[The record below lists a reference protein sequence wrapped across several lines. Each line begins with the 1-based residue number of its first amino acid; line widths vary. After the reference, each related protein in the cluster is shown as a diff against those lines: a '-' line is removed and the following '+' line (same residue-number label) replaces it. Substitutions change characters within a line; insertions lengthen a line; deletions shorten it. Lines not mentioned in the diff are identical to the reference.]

1 MRKIILDQVFF
12 GDLMKKLKPLNQLK
26 KDDINKISEQ
36 NQKVHIRSNSCSTI
50 ESTDLSND
58 NKTYLLNKHL
68 LSRRLLVRNKKET
81 YREDDNLM
89 IFENFEGMNKTLD
102 KEILTIEKILVIQN
116 CIESNFIVPKKINRI
131 YIINSEDIKL
141 TCEDLLVDIELIN
154 VTKLKIQCKG
164 LVNMINVDSCKDVLL
179 HLYPPSS
186 HIPISVSNSSDI
198 RLRVNKDNTDSRE
211 FIDYF
216 VPESFIFKINDD
228 MKLESKVHFRYG
240 E

>member
-1 MRKIILDQVFF
+1 MRKIIIDQVFS
-12 GDLMKKLKPLNQLK
+12 GNLMNKLKPLNQLK
-26 KDDINKISEQ
+26 KEENLDQ
-36 NQKVHIRSNSCSTI
+36 NQIQIRSNSCSTI
-50 ESTDLSND
+50 ESTDLSNE
-58 NKTYLLNKHL
+58 NKTYILNKHL

-81 YREDDNLM
+81 YKEDDNLI
-89 IFENFEGMNKTLD
+89 IFENFEGINKTLEES
-102 KEILTIEKILVIQN
+102 KLTIEKILVIQN
-116 CIESNFIVPKKINRI
+116 CIESNFIISKKINRI

-141 TCEDLLVDIELIN
+141 TCEDLLVNIELIN
-154 VTKLKIQCKG
+154 VIKLKIQCKG

-179 HLYPPSS
+179 YLYPPSS

-198 RLRVNKDNTDSRE
+198 RLRVNKDGNDTRE

-216 VPESFIFKINDD
+216 IPESFVFKINDD

>member
-1 MRKIILDQVFF
+1 MRKIIIDQVFS
-12 GDLMKKLKPLNQLK
+12 GNLMNKLKPLNQLK
-26 KDDINKISEQ
+26 KEENLDQ
-36 NQKVHIRSNSCSTI
+36 NQIHIRSNSCSTI
-50 ESTDLSND
+50 ESTDLSNE
-58 NKTYLLNKHL
+58 NKTYILNKHL

-81 YREDDNLM
+81 YKEDDNLI
-89 IFENFEGMNKTLD
+89 IFENFEGINKTLEES
-102 KEILTIEKILVIQN
+102 KLTIEKILVIQN
-116 CIESNFIVPKKINRI
+116 CIESNFIISKKINRI

-141 TCEDLLVDIELIN
+141 TCEDLLVNIELIN
-154 VTKLKIQCKG
+154 VIKLKIQCKG

-179 HLYPPSS
+179 YLYPPSS

-198 RLRVNKDNTDSRE
+198 RLRVNKDGNDTRE

-216 VPESFIFKINDD
+216 IPESFVFKINDD

>member
-1 MRKIILDQVFF
+1 MRKIIIDQVFS
-12 GDLMKKLKPLNQLK
+12 GNLMNKLKPLNQLK
-26 KDDINKISEQ
+26 KEENLDQ
-36 NQKVHIRSNSCSTI
+36 NQIHIRSNSCSTI
-50 ESTDLSND
+50 ESSDLSNE
-58 NKTYLLNKHL
+58 NKTYILNKHL

-81 YREDDNLM
+81 YKEDDNLI
-89 IFENFEGMNKTLD
+89 IFENFEGINKTLEES
-102 KEILTIEKILVIQN
+102 KLTIEKILVIQN
-116 CIESNFIVPKKINRI
+116 CIESNFIISKKINRI

-141 TCEDLLVDIELIN
+141 TCEDLLVNIELIN
-154 VTKLKIQCKG
+154 VIKLKIQCKG

-179 HLYPPSS
+179 YLYPPSS

-198 RLRVNKDNTDSRE
+198 RLRVNKDGNDTRE

-216 VPESFIFKINDD
+216 IPESFVFKINDD

>member
-1 MRKIILDQVFF
+1 MRKIIIDQVFS
-12 GDLMKKLKPLNQLK
+12 GNLMNKLKPLNQLK
-26 KDDINKISEQ
+26 KEENLDQ
-36 NQKVHIRSNSCSTI
+36 NQIHIRSNSCSTI
-50 ESTDLSND
+50 ESTDLSNE
-58 NKTYLLNKHL
+58 NKTYILNKHL

-81 YREDDNLM
+81 YKEDDNLI
-89 IFENFEGMNKTLD
+89 IFENFEGINKTLEES
-102 KEILTIEKILVIQN
+102 KLTIEKILVIQN
-116 CIESNFIVPKKINRI
+116 CIESNFIISKKINRI

-179 HLYPPSS
+179 YLYPPSA

-198 RLRVNKDNTDSRE
+198 RLRVNKDGNDTRE
-211 FIDYF
+211 FNDYF
-216 VPESFIFKINDD
+216 IPESFVFKINDD
-228 MKLESKVHFRYG
+228 MKLESKVHFRFG

>member
-1 MRKIILDQVFF
+1 MRKIIIDQVFS
-12 GDLMKKLKPLNQLK
+12 GNLMNKLKPLNQLK
-26 KDDINKISEQ
+26 KEENLDQ
-36 NQKVHIRSNSCSTI
+36 NQIHIRSNSCSTI
-50 ESTDLSND
+50 ESTDLSNE
-58 NKTYLLNKHL
+58 NKTYILNKHL

-81 YREDDNLM
+81 YKEDDNLI
-89 IFENFEGMNKTLD
+89 IFENFEGINKTLEES
-102 KEILTIEKILVIQN
+102 KLTIEKILVIQN
-116 CIESNFIVPKKINRI
+116 CIESNFIISKKINRI

-141 TCEDLLVDIELIN
+141 TCEDLLVNIELIN
-154 VTKLKIQCKG
+154 VIKLKIQCKG

-179 HLYPPSS
+179 YLYSPSS

-198 RLRVNKDNTDSRE
+198 RLRVNKDGNDTRE

-216 VPESFIFKINDD
+216 IPESFVFKINDD

>member
-1 MRKIILDQVFF
+1 MRKIIIDQVFS
-12 GDLMKKLKPLNQLK
+12 GNLMNKLKPLNQLK
-26 KDDINKISEQ
+26 KEENLDQ
-36 NQKVHIRSNSCSTI
+36 NQIHIRSNSCSTI
-50 ESTDLSND
+50 ESTDLSNE
-58 NKTYLLNKHL
+58 NKTYILNKHL

-81 YREDDNLM
+81 YKEDDNLI
-89 IFENFEGMNKTLD
+89 IFENFEVINKTLEES
-102 KEILTIEKILVIQN
+102 KLTIEKILVIQN
-116 CIESNFIVPKKINRI
+116 CIESNFIISKKINRI

-141 TCEDLLVDIELIN
+141 TCEDLLVNIELIN
-154 VTKLKIQCKG
+154 VIKLKIQCKG

-179 HLYPPSS
+179 YLYPPSA

-198 RLRVNKDNTDSRE
+198 RLRVNKDNTDNRE

-216 VPESFIFKINDD
+216 IPESFVFKINDD

>member
-1 MRKIILDQVFF
+1 MRKIIIDQVFS
-12 GDLMKKLKPLNQLK
+12 GNLINKLKPLNQLK
-26 KDDINKISEQ
+26 KDENSDQ
-36 NQKVHIRSNSCSTI
+36 NQIHIRSNSCSTI
-50 ESTDLSND
+50 ESTDFSSE
-58 NKTYLLNKHL
+58 NKTYILNKHL
-68 LSRRLLVRNKKET
+68 LSRRLLVRNKKES

-89 IFENFEGMNKTLD
+89 IFENFEGINKTLEES
-102 KEILTIEKILVIQN
+102 KLTIEKILVIQN
-116 CIESNFIVPKKINRI
+116 CIESTFIIPKKINRI

-179 HLYPPSS
+179 YLYPPSA

-198 RLRVNKDNTDSRE
+198 RLRVNKDGNDTRE
-211 FIDYF
+211 FNDYF
-216 VPESFIFKINDD
+216 IPESFVFKINDD

>member
-1 MRKIILDQVFF
+1 
-12 GDLMKKLKPLNQLK
+12 
-26 KDDINKISEQ
+26 
-36 NQKVHIRSNSCSTI
+36 
-50 ESTDLSND
+50 
-58 NKTYLLNKHL
+58 
-68 LSRRLLVRNKKET
+68 
-81 YREDDNLM
+81 M
-89 IFENFEGMNKTLD
+89 IFENFEGMNKTLE

-164 LVNMINVDSCKDVLL
+164 LVNLINVDSCKDVLL
-179 HLYPPSS
+179 YLYPPSA

-216 VPESFIFKINDD
+216 IPESFIFKINDD

>member
-1 MRKIILDQVFF
+1 MN
-12 GDLMKKLKPLNQLK
+12 KLKPLNQLK
-26 KDDINKISEQ
+26 KEENLDQ
-36 NQKVHIRSNSCSTI
+36 NQIHIRSNSCSTI
-50 ESTDLSND
+50 ESTDLSNE
-58 NKTYLLNKHL
+58 NKTYILNKHL

-81 YREDDNLM
+81 YKEDDNLI
-89 IFENFEGMNKTLD
+89 IFENFEGINKTLEES
-102 KEILTIEKILVIQN
+102 KLTIEKILVIQN
-116 CIESNFIVPKKINRI
+116 CIESNFIISKKINRI

-141 TCEDLLVDIELIN
+141 TCEDLLVNIELIN
-154 VTKLKIQCKG
+154 VIKLKIQCKG

-179 HLYPPSS
+179 YLYPPSA

-198 RLRVNKDNTDSRE
+198 RLRVNKDGNDTRE

-216 VPESFIFKINDD
+216 IPESFVFKINDD

>member
-1 MRKIILDQVFF
+1 
-12 GDLMKKLKPLNQLK
+12 
-26 KDDINKISEQ
+26 
-36 NQKVHIRSNSCSTI
+36 
-50 ESTDLSND
+50 
-58 NKTYLLNKHL
+58 
-68 LSRRLLVRNKKET
+68 
-81 YREDDNLM
+81 M
-89 IFENFEGMNKTLD
+89 IFENFEGINKTLD

-186 HIPISVSNSSDI
+186 HIPIYVSNSSDI

-216 VPESFIFKINDD
+216 IPESFIFKINDD
-228 MKLESKVHFRYG
+228 MKLESKVHFRFG

>member
-1 MRKIILDQVFF
+1 MRKIIIDQVFS
-12 GDLMKKLKPLNQLK
+12 GNLMNKLKPLNQLK
-26 KDDINKISEQ
+26 KEENLDQ
-36 NQKVHIRSNSCSTI
+36 NQIHIRSNSCSTI
-50 ESTDLSND
+50 ESTDLSNES
-58 NKTYLLNKHL
+58 KTYILNKHL

-81 YREDDNLM
+81 YKEDDNLI
-89 IFENFEGMNKTLD
+89 IFENFEGINKTLEES
-102 KEILTIEKILVIQN
+102 KLTIEKILVIQN
-116 CIESNFIVPKKINRI
+116 CIESNFIISKKINRI

-141 TCEDLLVDIELIN
+141 TCEDLLVNIELIN
-154 VTKLKIQCKG
+154 VIKLKIQCKG

-179 HLYPPSS
+179 YLYPPSA

-198 RLRVNKDNTDSRE
+198 RLRVNKDGNDTRE

-216 VPESFIFKINDD
+216 IPESFVFKINDE